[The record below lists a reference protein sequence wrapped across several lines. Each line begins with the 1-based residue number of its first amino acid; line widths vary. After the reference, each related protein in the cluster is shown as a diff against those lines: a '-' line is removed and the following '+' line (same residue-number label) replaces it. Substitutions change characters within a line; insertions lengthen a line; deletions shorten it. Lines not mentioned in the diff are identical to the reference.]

1 MLREPELKDGRIC
14 AEVASLLDDAEKRNK
29 MEKAIMGFAPL
40 DSNKLI
46 FDELVRLAENKN

>member
-1 MLREPELKDGRIC
+1 MIREPELKDGRIC
-14 AEVASLLDDAEKRNK
+14 AEVASLLSDSDRREK

-46 FDELVRLAENKN
+46 FDELVRLANK

>member
-1 MLREPELKDGRIC
+1 
-14 AEVASLLDDAEKRNK
+14 VASLLDDAEKRNK

-46 FDELVRLAENKN
+46 FDELVRLAENKK